1 MNWKKKKYKHTNNHR
16 DKMRVC
22 FDSCM
27 DVNYLLSA
35 QAGPHKFQ
43 KTTMQTTQ
51 KCKHVWQVGGK
62 NKISIW
68 YY

>member
-1 MNWKKKKYKHTNNHR
+1 
-16 DKMRVC
+16 MRVC

-27 DVNYLLSA
+27 DINYLLSA